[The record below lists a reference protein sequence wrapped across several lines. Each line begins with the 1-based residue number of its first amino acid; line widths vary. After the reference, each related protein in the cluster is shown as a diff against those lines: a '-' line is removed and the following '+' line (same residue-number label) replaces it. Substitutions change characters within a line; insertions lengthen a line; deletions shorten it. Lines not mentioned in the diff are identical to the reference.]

1 MFRNRV
7 LYACFFLS
15 ALIFTYF
22 YGGKVPYGFLYI
34 VIFMPIIS
42 FLYTL
47 VILIRFKYTQSID
60 KNFITK
66 GDIVNFNLSIHN
78 EDFFLYPYIK
88 INFCGDDTIFKNQF
102 QSKSLSLLPFKG
114 KKYSFQLECNYR
126 GNYEIG
132 IKSVQFEDFFGL
144 FSLTYKN
151 METKHITVYPKIV
164 FLERFKLKTNY
175 MSETKSVLNNRFE
188 DMTTVSDIRK
198 YAYGDSLKKIH
209 WKLTAKTRNMM
220 VKNFQSTT
228 QTSSVIFLD
237 LQKNPYSHEINTII
251 EDKVLES
258 AISVIYYCLNSWIPL
273 NLVYYKDEII
283 DTAASSPL
291 DFDEIYKTLTTISF
305 LEKVGLKDLLKVHL
319 MNNINNSNVVLCTSN
334 LSYELYDEIYNANYS
349 GYDISIIYVSP
360 SELSG
365 GSDSDADTILSNL
378 TEIGVDVY
386 KLNIS
391 DDIKHVLER

>member
-7 LYACFFLS
+7 LYACFILS

-22 YGGKVPYGFLYI
+22 YGGMVPYGFLYI
-34 VIFMPIIS
+34 GIIMPVIS

-47 VILIRFKYTQSID
+47 FILLRFKYTQSID

-78 EDFFLYPYIK
+78 EDFFLYPYIR
-88 INFCGDDTIFKNQF
+88 INFCGADTIFKDQF
-102 QSKSLSLLPFKG
+102 QSKSLSLLPFRD
-114 KKYSFQLECNYR
+114 KKYSFELECNYR

-144 FSLTYKN
+144 FRLTYKN
-151 METKHITVYPKIV
+151 TETKYITVYPKIV
-164 FLERFKLKTNY
+164 FLERFDLKTNY
-175 MSETKSVLNNRFE
+175 MSETKSVLNDRFE
-188 DMTTVSDIRK
+188 DMTTVSDLRK

-209 WKLTAKTRNMM
+209 WKLTAKTQNLM

-228 QTSSVIFLD
+228 QTSCVVFLD

-251 EDKVLES
+251 EDKVLEC
-258 AISVIYYCLNSWIPL
+258 AISVIYYCLNNWIPL
-273 NLVYYKDEII
+273 NFVYYKDEII
-283 DTAASSPL
+283 DTFANSPL
-291 DFDEIYKTLTTISF
+291 DFDKIYKTMTTISF
-305 LEKVGLKDLLKVHL
+305 LEKVGLKDLLKVYL
-319 MNNINNSNVVLCTSN
+319 MDNINNSNLVLCTSN
-334 LSYELYDEIYNANYS
+334 LSYDLYNEIYNANYS

-360 SELSG
+360 SELTG
-365 GSDSDADTILSNL
+365 GSGSDEDTILSTL
-378 TEIGVDVY
+378 TELGVGVY
-386 KLNIS
+386 RLNIS